1 MKMDEKDTAK
11 IFKALSDE
19 KRLSILKILKNGE
32 ICACHLLEDLTLT
45 QSGLSYHMKILTDAG
60 LVKGREVGK
69 WIHYSLNKEGVD
81 YALSFLENIREGM

>member
-60 LVKGREVGK
+60 LVNGREVGK

-81 YALSFLENIREGM
+81 SALSFLESIREGM